1 MNDDGLGGDD
11 DTDEES
17 ELSDEIWNENSLD
30 EEFGDEDLGDED
42 YDGDEDHDIMDVD
55 FVKAENM
62 DNDIYSWYQANF
74 FRFQYWIYYFS
85 QLRSDFCRIWYYH
98 LIDWYYANLIESESM
113 NGLGFSGDSS
123 LEVIDW
129 FGNESS
135 SI

>member
-62 DNDIYSWYQANF
+62 DNDIYS
-74 FRFQYWIYYFS
+74 
-85 QLRSDFCRIWYYH
+85 
-98 LIDWYYANLIESESM
+98 
-113 NGLGFSGDSS
+113 
-123 LEVIDW
+123 
-129 FGNESS
+129 
-135 SI
+135 